1 MKTDL
6 RGINSINGPRMSRI
20 KKSSKKIVLS
30 IVSLLLLPAF
40 FALKTEDADSGN
52 WETMCR
58 NKFMED
64 AIELKQSTKE
74 LQTAIRNLKEG
85 DTTTVLSARKA
96 LLKSRKSYKRME
108 YFMEY
113 FFQFPVNMFNKAPV
127 YEIEEPYME
136 YQSPIGFQVV
146 EDLLFEDNVFEH
158 KTALQEQV
166 NALQSTASDIPATM
180 YQFHCNEAQ
189 LFQSMNEEL
198 IRIMSLGIT
207 GYDAPLMKSGV
218 EESGIALQSISL
230 ILQENIKKHQKN
242 QHGSDAL
249 MLFKAASLKMIQCSD
264 FDNFDRLQLI
274 TDYLLPAQQ
283 NLLIYFTD
291 LYPEIG
297 KDAVFNYKASHLYS
311 PDALRKDMFDKAA
324 AGDTSIAIVSLG
336 KRLFFEKKLSGN
348 NRKSCATCHKPE
360 KYFTDGLPKSQNFNE
375 NGNTVRNAPGLLYS
389 AYQHGQ
395 FLDARDSSFEKQVY
409 SVLQNP
415 DEMHMLLADL
425 PQKLSDKE
433 YRKLFAVAFRTKKK
447 KAINMQHVARA
458 LAAYERSLTPFN
470 SAFDKYI
477 AGDKTAMN
485 PAQIRGYNLFM
496 GKAQC
501 GSCHFAP
508 IFNGSLPPLYNRTEL
523 EVLGTPSN
531 GNNTKPL
538 ADNDSGRYDVFKIDF
553 YKFAFKTPTVRNSS
567 ETGPYMHNGSFKTLD
582 DLIEF
587 YNQGGGNGIGLHI
600 ETQTLSDRKL
610 NLSKQEITDIK
621 AFLESLKDHLPV

>member
-1 MKTDL
+1 MELILK
-6 RGINSINGPRMSRI
+6 I
-20 KKSSKKIVLS
+20 KKNTKKIIIFIFS
-30 IVSLLLLPAF
+30 MFLLPAF
-40 FALKTEDADSGN
+40 FALKADNIKADNWEVLCQHKFIEDA
-52 WETMCR
+52 
-58 NKFMED
+58 K
-64 AIELKQSTKE
+64 ELRQSTNE
-74 LQTAIRNLKEG
+74 LQTAVNNLKEG
-85 DTTTVLSARKA
+85 DTITVLQARKA
-96 LLKSRKSYKRME
+96 LLKSRRSYKKME

-166 NALQSTASDIPATM
+166 NALHSTASDIPATM
-180 YQFHCNEAQ
+180 YQFSCNEEQ
-189 LFQSMNEEL
+189 LFISMNEEL

-207 GYDAPLMKSGV
+207 GYDAPLMKSGI
-218 EESGIALQSISL
+218 EESGIALQSIAF
-230 ILQENIKKHQKN
+230 ILQENLKKHPQN

-249 MLFKAASLKMIQCSD
+249 SLFEAASMKMVGCKD
-264 FDNFDRLQLI
+264 FDNFDRLELI

-283 NLLIYFTD
+283 NLLIYFRT

-297 KDAVFNYKASHLYS
+297 KDAVFNYKTDHLYS

-324 AGDTSIAIVSLG
+324 VTDTSIAMIRLG

-348 NRKSCATCHKPE
+348 NRKSCASCHKPE
-360 KYFTDGLPKSQNFNE
+360 KYFTDGLPKSQNFTE
-375 NGNTVRNAPGLLYS
+375 TGNTARNAPSLLYS

-415 DEMHMLLADL
+415 DEMHMLLVDL
-425 PQKLSDKE
+425 PEKLSDKD
-433 YRKLFAVAFRTKKK
+433 YRKSFATAFGAKKK
-447 KAINMQHVARA
+447 KAINIQHIARA

-477 AGDKTAMN
+477 AGDRTAMN
-485 PAQIRGYNLFM
+485 AAQIRGYNLFM

-508 IFNGSLPPLYNRTEL
+508 VFNGSLPPLYNRTEL

-531 GNNTKPL
+531 GNISKPL
-538 ADNDSGRYDVFKIDF
+538 ADKDSGRYDVFKIDF

-587 YNQGGGNGIGLHI
+587 YNQGGGNGIGLNI

-610 NLSKQEITDIK
+610 NLSKQEIADIK
-621 AFLESLKDHLPV
+621 AFLESLKDSLPV